1 MINSHLL
8 YFQRVF
14 RVLLILA
21 IVVILGASSIPTSV
35 VHAQDET
42 PTITPQGATPTGTPV
57 TPQGIIDAFN
67 AIRRHYNM
75 RALVVDPILA
85 GLAQQTADIM
95 AINGM
100 SGHIGGVRD
109 RAIAAGYGA
118 GDIPWLTENFAIGPM
133 SLEELMMVW
142 SDADHMRGAN
152 NQWYAQAGVGISEYN
167 GDVYYIFIAGYT
179 SNRIYKPG
187 ATALPGQTL
196 TAPISQVMFPVTKTT
211 PGADGRII
219 HSVKHGQTLWAIA
232 IAYGTHILDIQ
243 RANGMTADQVDL
255 SEGQQLVIPLSGQ
268 SDPGATPAA
277 SPSKTKYEP
286 TAVETVTAQIGKEQ
300 TVTPEP
306 VTKPALSGEF
316 IIVLAAVLA
325 AVGLIGLGLF
335 IGRKD
340 PD

>member
-1 MINSHLL
+1 MLNFHKKFFDRI
-8 YFQRVF
+8 F
-14 RVLLILA
+14 RVSFFLAVFLIQGLSPFSVSLA
-21 IVVILGASSIPTSV
+21 Y
-35 VHAQDET
+35 AQDET
-42 PTITPQGATPTGTPV
+42 PTITPTGTPV
-57 TPQGIIDAFN
+57 TAQGIIDSFN
-67 AIRRHYNM
+67 AIRRRQNM
-75 RALVVDPILA
+75 RSLIVDPILA

-152 NQWYAQAGVGISEYN
+152 NHWYAHCGVGISEYN

-196 TAPISQVMFPVTKTT
+196 TAPISQVMFPVSKATPDAEGKTV
-211 PGADGRII
+211 
-219 HSVKHGQTLWAIA
+219 HLVKHGQTLWAIA

-243 RANGMTADQVDL
+243 RANGMTADMVDL
-255 SEGQQLVIPLSGQ
+255 SEGQQLVIPISGVIR
-268 SDPGATPAA
+268 SH
-277 SPSKTKYEP
+277 
-286 TAVETVTAQIGKEQ
+286 
-300 TVTPEP
+300 
-306 VTKPALSGEF
+306 
-316 IIVLAAVLA
+316 
-325 AVGLIGLGLF
+325 
-335 IGRKD
+335 
-340 PD
+340 